1 MVLLSVQP
9 GFSCPDAAL
18 WRPLPSVLPS
28 IFPSIFP
35 SIPYVTEYRHGDKTI
50 ETEELASLSTR
61 LEETKASLVFSKN
74 TNSPL
79 YSSIKKRYSP
89 MDCLCYKHYQK
100 LQFVQKI
107 KRMSHLTCISQMKG
121 EEVSD
126 RFACLCGPWVI
137 GSLSQSDVLKVL

>member
-18 WRPLPSVLPS
+18 WRPLPCVLPS
-28 IFPSIFP
+28 I
-35 SIPYVTEYRHGDKTI
+35 PYLTEYGHGDKTI
-50 ETEELASLSTR
+50 ETEELASLSAR
-61 LEETKASLVFSKN
+61 LEETKPSLLCSKN
-74 TNSPL
+74 TNSAL
-79 YSSIKKRYSP
+79 YSLIKKGYSP

-107 KRMSHLTCISQMKG
+107 KPMSHLTCISQIKG
-121 EEVSD
+121 EEASD

-137 GSLSQSDVLKVL
+137 RSLGQSDLLKVV